1 MRAVWKLIGAT
12 LASVAMVALLSP
24 APAAAGDMTL
34 FRAPAARPTDSPDP
48 NRHAYTVGEAP
59 KSPACNVNFCI
70 HWVDESRDAPQPD
83 DLDGTDDGD
92 GIPDFVEKVKEVAEH
107 VHTVQNEELGWREP
121 KSDGRKGGGLGKTDV
136 YLAQIGGSLFGYAAP
151 DRGQT
156 KGENR
161 LPRRLHGYLVLDND
175 YDPFE
180 FPGTKPIDDLEVT
193 FAHEYN
199 HILQF
204 SYDAFQDT
212 WFAEST
218 ATWMEDLVYN
228 GIDDYLRYVRR
239 WAKLYRTPLT
249 ATAIRAYGS
258 AVWNQWLTRRYGDS
272 IVRRAWAEAIHVK
285 PAGFSVAAYDRAIR
299 AAGGSDFDRD
309 FARFGRDLAEWRTEE
324 VFHEGGLYV
333 DIPRQGGLVS
343 GEVRTRAL
351 NHTTFQLFG
360 VNVRGGKAVVVEA
373 EAPTR
378 VAAGLALVGRIGGE
392 EQGSVVSRLSYDRNG
407 GTLRV
412 RLARPG
418 RFDRITAVLV
428 NADSTAFG
436 FSPRR
441 LDWNYLTDTAP
452 FRARAR
458 VVR

>member
-1 MRAVWKLIGAT
+1 MRGILKPIAAALAT
-12 LASVAMVALLSP
+12 LALFALLP
-24 APAAAGDMTL
+24 ALAHAAEDESV
-34 FRAPAARPTDSPDP
+34 FRAPRERPTDAPDP
-48 NRHAYTVGEAP
+48 NRHAYTVDEAP
-59 KSPACNVNFCI
+59 RSPACNAHFCV
-70 HWVDESRDAPQPD
+70 HWVDEGRDAPKEADQ
-83 DLDGTDDGD
+83 DGEDDGD
-92 GIPDFVEKVKEVAEH
+92 GVPDYVESVLEVSEH
-107 VHTVQNEELGWREP
+107 VYEVQNVRLGWREP
-121 KSDGRKGGGLGKTDV
+121 KPDGHRGGGLDKTDV

-151 DRGQT
+151 DRGQAD
-156 KGENR
+156 EEHR

-180 FPGTKPIDDLEVT
+180 FPGTKPHENLQVT

-204 SYDAFQDT
+204 GYDAYQDT

-239 WAKLYRTPLT
+239 WTKLYETPLT

-258 AVWNQWLTRRYGDS
+258 AVWNQWLTRRYGDA
-272 IVRRAWAEAIHVK
+272 IVRNAWAEAIHVR
-285 PAGFSVAAYDRAIR
+285 PAGFSAGAYDRAIR

-309 FARFGRDLAEWRTEE
+309 FAKFARDLAEWRTQD
-324 VFHEGGLYV
+324 VFREASLYL
-333 DIPRQGGLVS
+333 DIPRQGGLLN
-343 GEVRTRAL
+343 GEERLRSL

-360 VNVRGGKAVVVEA
+360 VNVAGGSAVVVEL

-378 VAAGLALVGRIGGE
+378 VATGLALVGRVGSEEGGE
-392 EQGSVVSRLSYDRNG
+392 VVSRLAYDSNG
-407 GTLRV
+407 GLLRV
-412 RLARPG
+412 RLPDPG
-418 RFDRITAVLV
+418 TYDRITAVLI
-428 NADSTAFG
+428 NADSSALG

-458 VVR
+458 VVP